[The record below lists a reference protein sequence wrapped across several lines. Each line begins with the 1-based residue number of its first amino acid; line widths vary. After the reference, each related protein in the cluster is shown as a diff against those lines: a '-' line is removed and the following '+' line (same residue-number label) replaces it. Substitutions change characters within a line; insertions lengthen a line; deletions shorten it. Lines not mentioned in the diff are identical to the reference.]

1 MFGEKVRKL
10 REDLGWTQQKLADEL
25 GCSLRTISA
34 YERENIRPRHRKTYN
49 KLAEIFGVDVN
60 YLLTDEDS
68 FVLRAT
74 EEFGAQGRQEANAL
88 IRGVI
93 GLFAGGAMSLTDKKA
108 ALDAIEE
115 AYYIA
120 KREEELKKDDN

>member
-1 MFGEKVRKL
+1 MFGQKIRKL
-10 REDLGWTQQKLADEL
+10 REDLGWTQQKLADEI

-34 YERENIRPRHRKTYN
+34 YERENIRPRHRRTYS
-49 KLAEIFGVDVN
+49 KLAEVFGVDIN
-60 YLLTDEDS
+60 YLLTEEDS

-74 EEFGAQGRQEANAL
+74 EEFGSEGRQEANAL

-93 GLFAGGAMSLTDKKA
+93 GLFAGGAMSIEDKKA

-120 KREEELKKDDN
+120 KKEQDDAK

>member
-1 MFGEKVRKL
+1 MFGQKIRKL
-10 REDLGWTQQKLADEL
+10 REDLGWTQQKLADVI

-34 YERENIRPRHRKTYN
+34 YERENIRPRHRRTYS
-49 KLAEIFGVDVN
+49 KLAEVFGVDIN
-60 YLLTDEDS
+60 YLLTEEDS

-74 EEFGAQGRQEANAL
+74 EEFGSEGRQEANAL

-93 GLFAGGAMSLTDKKA
+93 GLFAGGAMSIEDKKA

-120 KREEELKKDDN
+120 KKEQDDAK

>member
-1 MFGEKVRKL
+1 MFGQKIRKL
-10 REDLGWTQQKLADEL
+10 REDLGWTQQKLADEI

-34 YERENIRPRHRKTYN
+34 YERENIRPRHRKTYS
-49 KLAEIFGVDVN
+49 KLAEVFGVDIN
-60 YLLTDEDS
+60 YLLTEEDS

-74 EEFGAQGRQEANAL
+74 EEFGSEGRQEANAL

-93 GLFAGGAMSLTDKKA
+93 GLFAGGAMSIEDKKA

-120 KREEELKKDDN
+120 KKEQDDAK